1 TLKLG
6 SEAEVTLKVALASG
20 TPDGSDF
27 VTCSSPEGGP
37 LVAEGVGVGPEGVGD
52 GLEDGCA
59 GAVSTST
66 TSGAAAVAAFVSAP
80 RPGRRA
86 GAVCRRCVSRLQRN
100 VVQAFAAL
108 EPRQALAEHVPLEV
122 LALHVRF
129 HSLLV
134 GVLFEQEEAARIV
147 CRAVR
152 IVMHT
157 AGLGLGQGDH
167 LAKDLRYDLLFAR
180 FGYPRHGEYITHTLY
195 ASDG

>member
-1 TLKLG
+1 MLKLG

-27 VTCSSPEGGP
+27 VTCSSPEGRP

-122 LALHVRF
+122 LALRVRF
-129 HSLLV
+129 LTLSSALLPDHQKPPGFACPPV
-134 GVLFEQEEAARIV
+134 G
-147 CRAVR
+147 
-152 IVMHT
+152 
-157 AGLGLGQGDH
+157 
-167 LAKDLRYDLLFAR
+167 
-180 FGYPRHGEYITHTLY
+180 
-195 ASDG
+195 